1 MKDYIINFFVW
12 YYQIFVL
19 GFFRDHV
26 ALRFSFLLNQTN
38 ALPSARNFSKPL
50 YQDNSSLGKSLGVI
64 IRFWWIATGSLIS
77 FIFIL
82 PNVLVFLAI
91 LLIPLILPLQII
103 AYLSSQL

>member
-38 ALPSARNFSKPL
+38 ALPSARNIRKPL
-50 YQDNSSLGKSLGVI
+50 YQDSSSLGMLLGVV
-64 IRFWWIATGSLIS
+64 IRAWWIATGSVIS
-77 FIFIL
+77 FILIIPNVALFSLILIL
-82 PNVLVFLAI
+82 P
-91 LLIPLILPLQII
+91 LLLPLQII
-103 AYLSSQL
+103 TYLGNQL